1 MNRCWI
7 LSILLLLKAA
17 SGWAEDVAL
26 PLADDLP
33 GLVLRMEQCFNGKD
47 PVALQSCF
55 HSDAIYVNP
64 PNRNQGP
71 AHEVITGAALRDLL
85 AMTLQHPVTAGSE
98 TLVIDGTGAFTS
110 LEYGSSTDMLMT
122 AGVRV
127 CSIDDAPARIGFVE
141 ERFVGARCDG
151 GIWRFAFFFPR
162 FVDPRVVVT
171 AVAPGSQAQQVGI
184 QPGDIITHHMMME
197 MILSQQVL
205 WRWQMFV
212 GDPPDRSMRVLVR
225 RGDQVFSCF
234 FYPGDMGVTT
244 CNCLEGRP
252 GTRTLSGVD
261 AVEHPAGLIV
271 EQYLEGLHNAD
282 AAQLTTALCRDGYH
296 FPRGLPGSD
305 GGDPITHAS
314 GARNLTRALSQLQ
327 EQWDFSSLSFSDIRL
342 IIYADLALGG
352 WHMRVETRNNGPV
365 DRHGVVA
372 LVRTNAGWGIV
383 ATPWQDDHILGL
395 P

>member
-1 MNRCWI
+1 MNRGCI
-7 LSILLLLKAA
+7 ISTILLLEAV
-17 SGWAEDVAL
+17 SGWAQDVAL
-26 PLADDLP
+26 PPAGDLP

-47 PVALQSCF
+47 LVALQSCF
-55 HSDAIYVNP
+55 HSDAVYINP
-64 PNRNQGP
+64 PNRNQGS
-71 AHEVITGAALRDLL
+71 AYEVITGDALRDLL

-110 LEYGSSTDMLMT
+110 LDYGSSADMLMT

-151 GIWRFAFFFPR
+151 GVWRFAFFFPR

-171 AVAPGSQAQQVGI
+171 AVAAGSQAEQVGI

-261 AVEHPAGLIV
+261 AMEHPAGLIV
-271 EQYLEGLHNAD
+271 DQYLEGLRNAN
-282 AAQLTTALCRDGYH
+282 
-296 FPRGLPGSD
+296 
-305 GGDPITHAS
+305 AS
-314 GARNLTRALSQLQ
+314 GARHLSLALSRLQ
-327 EQWDFSSLSFSDIRL
+327 QQWDFSSLSFSDVRL

-352 WHMRVETRNNGPV
+352 WHMCVETRNNGPL
-365 DRHGVVA
+365 DRHVVVA

-383 ATPWQDDHILGL
+383 ASPWQDDHILGL

>member
-1 MNRCWI
+1 MNRGLVI
-7 LSILLLLKAA
+7 STVLLLEAV
-17 SGWAEDVAL
+17 SGLAEDATL
-26 PLADDLP
+26 PSAGDLP

-55 HSDAIYVNP
+55 HSDAVYVNP

-71 AHEVITGAALRDLL
+71 AHEVIAGAALRDLL

-110 LEYGSSTDMLMT
+110 LDYGNSADMLMT

-127 CSIDDAPARIGFVE
+127 CSIDDAPARIGFIE

-171 AVAPGSQAQQVGI
+171 AVAVGSQAEQVGI

-197 MILSQQVL
+197 IILSQQVP

-212 GDPPDRSMRVLVR
+212 GDPPAKSMRVLVR

-234 FYPGDMGVTT
+234 FHPGDMGVTT
-244 CNCLEGRP
+244 RNCLEGRP
-252 GTRTLSGVD
+252 GTRTLRGVD
-261 AVEHPAGLIV
+261 AGEHPAGQTIA
-271 EQYLEGLHNAD
+271 QYVEGLRHAD
-282 AAQLTTALCRDGYH
+282 VAQLTAALCRDGYH
-296 FPRGLPGSD
+296 FPRGLPSTD
-305 GGDPITHAS
+305 PGDPITHTS
-314 GARNLTRALSQLQ
+314 TARHLAQALSQLQ
-327 EQWDFSSLSFSDIRL
+327 EQWDFSSLSFSDLRL
-342 IIYADLALGG
+342 ILHADLALGG
-352 WHMRVETRNNGPV
+352 WHMRVETLDNGPI
-365 DRHGVVA
+365 DRHVVVA